1 MGMRSGREGFSMVAS
16 LDNNGGGSGGRGGG
30 VGIDN
35 DDDKSD
41 AIDVCEKRMK

>member
-1 MGMRSGREGFSMVAS
+1 MGMRSVLVAS
-16 LDNNGGGSGGRGGG
+16 LDNNGGGGGSGGRGGGGG

-41 AIDVCEKRMK
+41 AIDDVCEKRMK